1 MDDGPDR
8 IIAVENLSTTK
19 PDGSVKIRETAEDV
33 KIDPKSLV
41 TFATKQ
47 VHIQILSF
55 FNFIYFKTKMIKWH
69 FCNIKLQV
77 NPMIFFFCS
86 LEQILLN
93 NGLG

>member
-8 IIAVENLSTTK
+8 IISVENLSTTK
-19 PDGSVKIRETAEDV
+19 PDGSVKIRETTEDV

-55 FNFIYFKTKMIKWH
+55 LILFILKPK
-69 FCNIKLQV
+69 
-77 NPMIFFFCS
+77 
-86 LEQILLN
+86 
-93 NGLG
+93 